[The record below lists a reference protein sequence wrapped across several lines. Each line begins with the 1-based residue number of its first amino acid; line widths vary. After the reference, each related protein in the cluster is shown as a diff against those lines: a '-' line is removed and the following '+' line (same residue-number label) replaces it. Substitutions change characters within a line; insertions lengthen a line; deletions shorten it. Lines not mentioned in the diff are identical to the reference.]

1 MDAINSNFYATV
13 SKAYLPTSKKR
24 LKLFKY
30 FKNKIFPNGISF
42 LQEQHSTKENKIKT
56 KDKFDSNLFFSHGKS
71 NSCGV
76 LIGFS
81 GNKTFSLEKRLCS
94 EDVKS

>member
-1 MDAINSNFYATV
+1 MVFH
-13 SKAYLPTSKKR
+13 
-24 LKLFKY
+24 
-30 FKNKIFPNGISF
+30 F
-42 LQEQHSTKENKIKT
+42 LQEQHSTKENEIKT

-81 GNKTFSLEKRLCS
+81 GNKTFSLKKRLCCDNS
-94 EDVKS
+94 EILILETMIYDSVYLDYRE